1 MDPGKNETVSPT
13 TDFNNRRSLPAI
25 SDEFLFLR
33 VSVPDLNIQKCFQ
46 FSRNQ
51 NIGDIKE
58 QCIASLPLVGIFRI
72 FCLILCYVSARVA
85 FNLRFFLQELKQSFN
100 YGLFCPPTGTKCGK
114 FLDENKGLSEYPFS
128 DYVGYL
134 EVCYRC

>member
-13 TDFNNRRSLPAI
+13 TDFNNRRSLPAL

-46 FSRNQ
+46 FNRTQ

-58 QCIASLPLVGIFRI
+58 QCIASLPLVGIFQ
-72 FCLILCYVSARVA
+72 ILYHFFQEDSNIPIIICFAGIETEFQLWIVLSTYGSEMWKVSR
-85 FNLRFFLQELKQSFN
+85 
-100 YGLFCPPTGTKCGK
+100 
-114 FLDENKGLSEYPFS
+114 
-128 DYVGYL
+128 
-134 EVCYRC
+134 